1 MIVAHYPG
9 PGRLSG
15 RALEV
20 RAMPFV
26 YRGGLSGLARDVLI
40 VEGVRA
46 RLLCAAALTLIVV
59 ASADAQQPQA
69 AVPVGT
75 VYAEKQQIAR
85 TRDFVGRVDAINK
98 VEVRAR
104 VQGYLEAVL
113 FKEGDFVK
121 KDAPL
126 YRIEK
131 GPFEAAVEQAK
142 GALERSKSAKTLTSI
157 QLQRAEDLLA
167 KSAGTEVARD
177 QARAADQ
184 QADGAILSDQASLD
198 SANINLGYTDIT
210 SPIDGKVS
218 KTNVT
223 IGNVVGPNSGVLTL
237 IVSQDPMYISFPVSQ
252 RELLQ
257 AQLSGQ
263 GLDPKNVKIKIRFAD
278 GTTYKHEGTV
288 NFIDVAVDRAT
299 DTVLARATI
308 PNPDGTLIDGQ
319 LVSVA
324 VQAGAPQEKVVVPQA
339 ALIADQEGVYVF
351 AVEDGKAVVKRI
363 KPGGESGTN
372 VVVDDGLKGGEQII
386 VDGLQSV
393 RPGQAVQASPSPT
406 LSNRT

>member
-1 MIVAHYPG
+1 MHFN
-9 PGRLSG
+9 R
-15 RALEV
+15 
-20 RAMPFV
+20 
-26 YRGGLSGLARDVLI
+26 RGGLCELARDIAAIKKL
-40 VEGVRA
+40 RA
-46 RLLCAAALTLIVV
+46 RLFCAAALTLAVTV
-59 ASADAQQPQA
+59 PASAQQQPTT
-69 AVPVGT
+69 VPVGT

-104 VQGYLEAVL
+104 VQGYLDAVL

-121 KDAPL
+121 KGASL

-131 GPFEAAVEQAK
+131 GLFDAAVEQAK
-142 GALERSKSAKTLTSI
+142 GALERSKSAKTLTTI

-167 KSAGTEVARD
+167 KNAGTAVARD
-177 QARAADQ
+177 QALAADQ
-184 QADGAILSDQASLD
+184 QADGAILSDQANLD
-198 SANINLGYTDIT
+198 TASINLGYTDIT

-223 IGNVVGPNSGVLTL
+223 MGNVVGPNSGVLTL

-263 GLDPKNVKIKIRFAD
+263 GLDPKNIKIKIRFAD
-278 GTTYKHEGTV
+278 GTTYKQEGTV
-288 NFIDVAVDRAT
+288 NFVDVAVDRTT

-308 PNPDGTLIDGQ
+308 PNPNGTLIDGQ
-319 LVSVA
+319 LVSVT
-324 VQAGAPQEKVVVPQA
+324 VEAGTPQEKVVVPQA

-363 KPGGESGTN
+363 KTGGESGTN

-393 RPGQAVQASPSPT
+393 RPGQPVQASPSPT